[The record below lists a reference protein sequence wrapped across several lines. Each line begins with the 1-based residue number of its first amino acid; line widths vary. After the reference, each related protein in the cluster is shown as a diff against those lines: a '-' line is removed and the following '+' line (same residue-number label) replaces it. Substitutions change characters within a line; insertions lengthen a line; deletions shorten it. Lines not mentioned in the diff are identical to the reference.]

1 LFPGT
6 GGIRRLSE
14 NIRAS
19 SRQKVENPRAD
30 LGDTYRDMSD
40 EELLRRWSEGQLTD
54 VAMDV
59 AREEFARRA
68 IVPPPIV
75 RAEVSDAIGPEETV
89 TFVTVARSLVP
100 TELQI
105 LRARLEGDGIPAL
118 VVDEG
123 INRINSLWSIAVGGA
138 RLLVPQQ
145 FAADAKQIIALV
157 RSGSFSLRE
166 GDDVG

>member
-1 LFPGT
+1 M
-6 GGIRRLSE
+6 E
-14 NIRAS
+14 D
-19 SRQKVENPRAD
+19 PRAD
-30 LGDTYRDMSD
+30 LGDVYRDMSD

-59 AREEFARRA
+59 AREEFSRRG
-68 IVPPPIV
+68 IEPPPIAQ
-75 RAEVSDAIGPEETV
+75 AEASDATGSEETL

-145 FAADAKQIIALV
+145 FATDAKQIIALV
-157 RSGSFSLRE
+157 RSGTFSLRE
-166 GDDVG
+166 GDDLG

>member
-1 LFPGT
+1 M
-6 GGIRRLSE
+6 E
-14 NIRAS
+14 D
-19 SRQKVENPRAD
+19 PRAD
-30 LGDTYRDMSD
+30 LGDAYRDMSD

-59 AREEFARRA
+59 AREEFSRRG
-68 IVPPPIV
+68 IEPPPLARV
-75 RAEVSDAIGPEETV
+75 EAAEPTGPEEAL

-157 RSGSFSLRE
+157 RSGKFSLRE
-166 GDDVG
+166 GDDLG